1 MAFNFY
7 KKAVYFYHNFKIAF
21 GKYKEKANFIKVFT
35 HLNTKQLFKN
45 FLSFLLFLC
54 STAVVFGQIKK
65 DTIALSEI
73 TLKGSPIKNVLQNV
87 ASSVSVITTADINK
101 SDGIILTPILNKI
114 PGVTMQQGAFNTNR
128 ITIRG
133 IGARSQYGTNKIKA
147 YFDGIPLSSGEGE
160 TTIDDIDLAS
170 IEKIEIIKG
179 PNSTSFGSGLG
190 GVIQLFSRETPL
202 LESFGK
208 STVTFGSFGLL
219 QNRLSAGYSDSKTNV
234 FTSFT
239 DLQSDGFRA
248 NSSYN
253 RKSFN
258 LQGKQKMG
266 SKGSLSFLGTFT
278 RLKAFIPSSINEMDL
293 KNNPEKAAAT
303 WAAAQGFESY
313 DKFMLGLGYDHQ
325 FSEKWS
331 MQTSVF
337 SNFKDAYEPRPFDI
351 LDEKTSAAGFRS
363 NVNYKDRLFSLP
375 FELSLGTELL
385 TEKYAYSLFENL
397 YQSQPGQGSIKGD
410 EFSAIKQ
417 NRNYTNYFLQM
428 ELWIS
433 EKLHMET
440 GVALNTTKYSL
451 EDVFENNSGGQ
462 KMPFTFGNVWSPRI
476 GFSYKISN
484 GKNIFTSVS
493 KGFSVPSVAETL
505 TPEGQINTDLKPEI
519 GWNYELGFK
528 GNWLENKVYTE
539 VTFYT
544 TQIENL
550 LVARRTDNDQFVGI
564 NAGSSSHTGLEF
576 LVNYTLLELTQ
587 LQITPYFSGAVNNFK
602 FKEFLDGDA
611 DYSGNQLTGVPEN
624 QFNFGVDLNTKN
636 GFSVNTSFRTMGKI
650 PLNDSNTKYSE
661 RYSLLDIKTTYV
673 FTILKILKTELNA
686 GVNNALDTKYA
697 ANILPNAVGFG
708 TAAPRYFYP
717 GNPVNFYGGFSVS
730 YIF

>member
-1 MAFNFY
+1 MENY
-7 KKAVYFYHNFKIAF
+7 R
-21 GKYKEKANFIKVFT
+21 
-35 HLNTKQLFKN
+35 
-45 FLSFLLFLC
+45 LSFFIHFLFLFFFT
-54 STAVVFGQIKK
+54 SIFSQIKK
-65 DTIALSEI
+65 DTVALSEI
-73 TLKGSPIKNVLQNV
+73 TLKGSPIKNMLQNV
-87 ASSVSVITTADINK
+87 AVSVSVITSADINK
-101 SDGIILTPILNKI
+101 SDGVTLTPVLNKI
-114 PGVTMQQGAFNTNR
+114 SGVTMQQGALNTNR

-133 IGARSQYGTNKIKA
+133 IGARSQYGTSRIKA
-147 YFDGIPLSSGEGE
+147 YFDGIPLTSGEGE

-202 LESFGK
+202 LEFFGK

-219 QNRLSAGYSDSKTNV
+219 QQRLSAGYSDSKTNV
-234 FTSFT
+234 FISYS
-239 DLQSDGFRA
+239 DLQSVGFRA

-258 LQGKQKMG
+258 LHAKQKIN
-266 SKGSLSFLGTFT
+266 SKGSFSFLGTFT
-278 RLKAFIPSSINEMDL
+278 RLKAFIPSSINETDL

-313 DKFMLGLGYDHQ
+313 DKFMFGLGYDHQ
-325 FSEKWS
+325 FSQKWS
-331 MQTSVF
+331 IQTSIF
-337 SNFKDAYEPRPFDI
+337 SNYKDAYEPRPFNI
-351 LDEKTSAAGFRS
+351 LDEKIISLGLRS
-363 NVNYKDRLFSLP
+363 NVNYKNRLFSLP
-375 FELSLGTELL
+375 FEFSFGTELL
-385 TEKYAYSLFENL
+385 TEKYGYSLSKNL
-397 YQSQPGQGSIKGD
+397 YQSQPGQGSIQGK

-417 NRNYTNYFLQM
+417 NRNYSNYFLQM

-433 EKLHMET
+433 EKLHLET
-440 GVALNTTKYSL
+440 GLALNTTKYSL
-451 EDVFENNSGGQ
+451 EDVLENNSGGQ
-462 KMPFTFGNVWSPRI
+462 KMPFTFGNVWSPRV
-476 GFSYKISN
+476 GLSYKVSN

-505 TPEGQINTDLKPEI
+505 TPEGQINTNLKPEI

-528 GNWLENKVYTE
+528 GNWLTNKVYTE
-539 VTFYT
+539 VTFYS

-550 LVARRTDNDQFVGI
+550 LVARRTAEDQFVGI

-576 LVNYTLLELTQ
+576 LVNYKILELTQ
-587 LQITPYFSGAVNNFK
+587 LQIKPYFSGAFNTFK

-611 DYSGNQLTGVPEN
+611 NYSGNQLTGVPEK

-636 GFSVNTSFRTMGKI
+636 GFSVNTSFRTIGKI

-673 FTILKILKTELNA
+673 FTILKILKIELNA
-686 GVNNALDTKYA
+686 GINNALDTKYA

-717 GNPVNFYGGFSVS
+717 GNPINFYGGFSVS
-730 YIF
+730 YVF

>member
-1 MAFNFY
+1 M
-7 KKAVYFYHNFKIAF
+7 FKHSL
-21 GKYKEKANFIKVFT
+21 T
-35 HLNTKQLFKN
+35 
-45 FLSFLLFLC
+45 FLLFLG
-54 STAVVFGQIKK
+54 SVTAIFGQIKK

-73 TLKGSPIKNVLQNV
+73 TLKGSPIKNVLQNT
-87 ASSVSVITTADINK
+87 ASSVSVITAVDINK
-101 SDGIILTPILNKI
+101 SDGIILTPVLNKI
-114 PGVTMQQGAFNTNR
+114 PGVTMQQGALNTNR

-147 YFDGIPLSSGEGE
+147 YFDRIPLSSGEGE

-219 QNRLSAGYSDSKTNV
+219 QQRLSAGYSDSKANV
-234 FTSFT
+234 FTSYT

-258 LQGKQKMG
+258 LHGKQKIA

-278 RLKAFIPSSINEMDL
+278 RLKAFIPSSINETDL

-313 DKFMLGLGYDHQ
+313 DKFMFGLGYDHQ

-351 LDEKTSAAGFRS
+351 LDEKISAAGFRS
-363 NVNYKDRLFSLP
+363 NVNYKDQLFSLP
-375 FELSLGTELL
+375 FELSFGTELL
-385 TEKYAYSLFENL
+385 TEKYEYSLFENL
-397 YQSQPGQGSIKGD
+397 YQSRPGQGSIQGD

-417 NRNYTNYFLQM
+417 NRNYSNYFLQM
-428 ELWIS
+428 ELLIS
-433 EKLHMET
+433 EKLHLET
-440 GVALNTTKYSL
+440 GLALNTTKYSL
-451 EDVFENNSGGQ
+451 EDVFENNPGGQ
-462 KMPFTFGNVWSPRI
+462 RMPFTFGTVWSPRV
-476 GFSYKISN
+476 GLSYQVSK

-505 TPEGQINTDLKPEI
+505 TPEGQINTNLKPEI

-528 GNWLENKVYTE
+528 GNWLKNKVYTE

-550 LVARRTDNDQFVGI
+550 LVARRTANDQFVGI
-564 NAGSSSHTGLEF
+564 NAGNSSHTGLEF
-576 LVNYTLLELTQ
+576 LVNYKILELTQ
-587 LQITPYFSGAVNNFK
+587 LQITPYFSGTVNNFK

-611 DYSGNQLTGVPEN
+611 DYSGNQLTGVPEK
-624 QFNFGVDLNTKN
+624 QFNFGVDLNTN
-636 GFSVNTSFRTMGKI
+636 DGFSVNTSFRTMGKI

-686 GVNNALDTKYA
+686 GINNALDTKYA

-708 TAAPRYFYP
+708 SAAPRYFYP
-717 GNPVNFYGGFSVS
+717 GNPVNYYGGFSVA
-730 YIF
+730 YVF

>member
-1 MAFNFY
+1 M
-7 KKAVYFYHNFKIAF
+7 
-21 GKYKEKANFIKVFT
+21 
-35 HLNTKQLFKN
+35 FKN

>member
-1 MAFNFY
+1 
-7 KKAVYFYHNFKIAF
+7 
-21 GKYKEKANFIKVFT
+21 
-35 HLNTKQLFKN
+35 LFKN

-54 STAVVFGQIKK
+54 SATAVFGQIKK

-73 TLKGSPIKNVLQNV
+73 MLKGSPIKNALQNV
-87 ASSVSVITTADINK
+87 ASSVAVVTTADINK

-114 PGVTMQQGAFNTNR
+114 PGVTMQQGALNTNR

-219 QNRLSAGYSDSKTNV
+219 QQRLSAGYSDSKTNV
-234 FTSFT
+234 FTSYT
-239 DLQSDGFRA
+239 NLESEGFRA

-258 LQGKQKMG
+258 LHGKQKIA
-266 SKGSLSFLGTFT
+266 SNGSLSFLGTFT
-278 RLKAFIPSSINEMDL
+278 RLKAFIPSSINETDL

-331 MQTSVF
+331 MQTSIF

-375 FELSLGTELL
+375 FELSFGTELL

-417 NRNYTNYFLQM
+417 NRNYINYFLQM

-433 EKLHMET
+433 EKLHLET
-440 GVALNTTKYSL
+440 GVALNTTKYSF

-462 KMPFTFGNVWSPRI
+462 KMPFTFGNVWSPRV
-476 GFSYKISN
+476 GLSYKISN
-484 GKNIFTSVS
+484 GKNIFSSVS

-528 GNWLENKVYTE
+528 GNWLKNKVYTE

-564 NAGSSSHTGLEF
+564 NAGSSSHTGFEF
-576 LVNYTLLELTQ
+576 LVNYALLKLSQ

-611 DYSGNQLTGVPEN
+611 DYSGNQLTGVPEK
-624 QFNFGVDLNTKN
+624 QFNFGLDLNTKN
-636 GFSVNTSFRTMGKI
+636 GFSVNTSFRTMSKI
-650 PLNDSNTKYSE
+650 PLNDSNAKYSA

-673 FTILKILKTELNA
+673 FSILKILKAELNA

-717 GNPVNFYGGFSVS
+717 GNPLNYYGGFSVA
-730 YIF
+730 YVF

>member
-1 MAFNFY
+1 M
-7 KKAVYFYHNFKIAF
+7 
-21 GKYKEKANFIKVFT
+21 
-35 HLNTKQLFKN
+35 FKN
-45 FLSFLLFLC
+45 SLSFLLFLC
-54 STAVVFGQIKK
+54 SVFTVFGQIKK

-73 TLKGSPIKNVLQNV
+73 TLKGSPIKNAPQNT

-101 SDGIILTPILNKI
+101 SDGIILTPVLNKI
-114 PGVTMQQGAFNTNR
+114 PGVTMQQGALNTNR

-147 YFDGIPLSSGEGE
+147 YFDGIPLSSGDGE

-170 IEKIEIIKG
+170 IEKTEIIKG

-234 FTSFT
+234 FASFT
-239 DLQSDGFRA
+239 DLQSEGFRE
-248 NSSYN
+248 NSSYD

-258 LQGKQKMG
+258 LHAKQKIN
-266 SKGSLSFLGTFT
+266 SKGSFSFLGTFT
-278 RLKAFIPSSINEMDL
+278 RLKAFIPSSINETDL
-293 KNNPEKAAAT
+293 RNNPEKAAAT

-331 MQTSVF
+331 LQTSIF

-351 LDEKTSAAGFRS
+351 LDEKTSSLGLRS
-363 NVNYKDRLFSLP
+363 NVNYKDQLFSLP
-375 FELSLGTELL
+375 FELSFGTELL
-385 TEKYAYSLFENL
+385 TEKYAYSLFKNL
-397 YQSQPGQGSIKGD
+397 YKSQPGQGSLKGD
-410 EFSAIKQ
+410 EFSSIEQ
-417 NRNYTNYFLQM
+417 NRNYSNYFLQM
-428 ELWIS
+428 EFWIS
-433 EKLHMET
+433 DKLHLET
-440 GVALNTTKYSL
+440 GVAFNTTKYSL
-451 EDVFENNSGGQ
+451 KDIFENNSGAQ

-476 GFSYKISN
+476 GFSYKVSK

-505 TPEGQINTDLKPEI
+505 TPEGQINTDLKPEV

-528 GNWLENKVYTE
+528 GNWLENKIYTE
-539 VTFYT
+539 VTFYS

-550 LVARRTDNDQFVGI
+550 LVARRTANDQFVGI
-564 NAGSSSHTGLEF
+564 NAGSSSHSGLEF
-576 LVNYTLLELTQ
+576 LVNYKLFELTQ
-587 LQITPYFSGAVNNFK
+587 FQMTSYFSGAVNTFK

-611 DYSGNQLTGVPEN
+611 DYSGNQLTGVPEK
-624 QFNFGVDLNTKN
+624 QFNFGVDLTTKN
-636 GFSVNTSFRTMGKI
+636 GFGVNTSFRTMGKI

-686 GVNNALDTKYA
+686 GINNALDTKYA

-717 GNPVNFYGGFSVS
+717 GNPVNFYGGFSVA
-730 YIF
+730 FLF

>member
-1 MAFNFY
+1 MENY
-7 KKAVYFYHNFKIAF
+7 R
-21 GKYKEKANFIKVFT
+21 
-35 HLNTKQLFKN
+35 
-45 FLSFLLFLC
+45 LSFFIHFLFLFFFT
-54 STAVVFGQIKK
+54 SIFSQIKK
-65 DTIALSEI
+65 DTVALSEI
-73 TLKGSPIKNVLQNV
+73 TLKGSPIKNMLQNV
-87 ASSVSVITTADINK
+87 AVSVSVITSADINK
-101 SDGIILTPILNKI
+101 SDGVTLTPVLNKI
-114 PGVTMQQGAFNTNR
+114 SGVTMQQGALNTNR

-133 IGARSQYGTNKIKA
+133 IGARSQYGTSRIKA
-147 YFDGIPLSSGEGE
+147 YFDGIPLTSGEGE

-202 LESFGK
+202 LEFFGK

-219 QNRLSAGYSDSKTNV
+219 QQRLSAGYSDSKTNV
-234 FTSFT
+234 FISYS
-239 DLQSDGFRA
+239 DLQSVGFRA

-258 LQGKQKMG
+258 LHAKQKI
-266 SKGSLSFLGTFT
+266 SSNGSLSFLGTFT
-278 RLKAFIPSSINEMDL
+278 QLKAFIPSSINETDL

-313 DKFMLGLGYDHQ
+313 DKFMFGLGYDHQ
-325 FSEKWS
+325 FSQKWS
-331 MQTSVF
+331 IQTSIF
-337 SNFKDAYEPRPFDI
+337 SNYKDAYEPRPFNI
-351 LDEKTSAAGFRS
+351 LDEKIISLGLRS
-363 NVNYKDRLFSLP
+363 NVNYKNRLFSLP
-375 FELSLGTELL
+375 FEFSFGTELL
-385 TEKYAYSLFENL
+385 TEKYGYSLSKNL
-397 YQSQPGQGSIKGD
+397 YQSQPGQGSIQGK

-417 NRNYTNYFLQM
+417 NRNYSNYFLQM

-433 EKLHMET
+433 EKLHLET
-440 GVALNTTKYSL
+440 GLALNTTKYSL
-451 EDVFENNSGGQ
+451 EDVLENNSGGQ
-462 KMPFTFGNVWSPRI
+462 KMPFTFGNVWSPRV
-476 GFSYKISN
+476 GLSYKVSN

-505 TPEGQINTDLKPEI
+505 TPEGQINTNLKPEI

-528 GNWLENKVYTE
+528 GNWLTNKVYTE
-539 VTFYT
+539 VTFYS

-550 LVARRTDNDQFVGI
+550 LVARRTAEDQFVGI

-576 LVNYTLLELTQ
+576 LVNYKILELTQ
-587 LQITPYFSGAVNNFK
+587 LQIKPYFSGAFNTFK

-611 DYSGNQLTGVPEN
+611 NYSGNQLTGVPEK

-636 GFSVNTSFRTMGKI
+636 GFSVNTSFRTIGKI

-673 FTILKILKTELNA
+673 FTILKILKIELNA
-686 GVNNALDTKYA
+686 GINNALDTKYA

-717 GNPVNFYGGFSVS
+717 GNPINFYGGFSVS
-730 YIF
+730 YVF

>member
-1 MAFNFY
+1 M
-7 KKAVYFYHNFKIAF
+7 
-21 GKYKEKANFIKVFT
+21 
-35 HLNTKQLFKN
+35 FKN
-45 FLSFLLFLC
+45 SLSFLLFLC
-54 STAVVFGQIKK
+54 SVFTVFGQIKK

-73 TLKGSPIKNVLQNV
+73 TLKGSPIKNAPQNT

-101 SDGIILTPILNKI
+101 SDGIILTPVLNKI
-114 PGVTMQQGAFNTNR
+114 PGVTMQQGALNTNR

-147 YFDGIPLSSGEGE
+147 YFDGIPLSSGDGE

-190 GVIQLFSRETPL
+190 GVIHLFSRETPL

-234 FTSFT
+234 FASFT
-239 DLQSDGFRA
+239 DLQSEGFRE
-248 NSSYN
+248 NSSYD

-258 LQGKQKMG
+258 LHAKQKIN
-266 SKGSLSFLGTFT
+266 SKGSFSFLGTFT
-278 RLKAFIPSSINEMDL
+278 RLKAFIPSSINETDL

-331 MQTSVF
+331 LQTSIF

-351 LDEKTSAAGFRS
+351 LDEKTSSLGLRS
-363 NVNYKDRLFSLP
+363 NVNYKDQLFSLP
-375 FELSLGTELL
+375 FELSFGTELL
-385 TEKYAYSLFENL
+385 TEKYAYSLFKNL
-397 YQSQPGQGSIKGD
+397 YKSQPGQGSLKGD
-410 EFSAIKQ
+410 EFSSIEQ
-417 NRNYTNYFLQM
+417 NRNYSNYFLQM
-428 ELWIS
+428 EFWIS
-433 EKLHMET
+433 DKLHLET
-440 GVALNTTKYSL
+440 GVAFNTTKYSL
-451 EDVFENNSGGQ
+451 KDIFENNSGAQ

-476 GFSYKISN
+476 GFSYKVSK

-505 TPEGQINTDLKPEI
+505 TPEGQINTDLKPEV

-528 GNWLENKVYTE
+528 GNWLENKIYTE
-539 VTFYT
+539 VTFYS

-550 LVARRTDNDQFVGI
+550 LVARRTANDQFVGI
-564 NAGSSSHTGLEF
+564 NAGSSSHSGLEF
-576 LVNYTLLELTQ
+576 LVNYKLFELTQ
-587 LQITPYFSGAVNNFK
+587 FQMTSYFSGAVNTFK

-611 DYSGNQLTGVPEN
+611 DYSGNQLTGVPEK
-624 QFNFGVDLNTKN
+624 QFNFGVDLTTKN
-636 GFSVNTSFRTMGKI
+636 GFGVNTSFRTMSKI

-686 GVNNALDTKYA
+686 GINNALDTKYA

-717 GNPVNFYGGFSVS
+717 GNPVNFYGGFSVA
-730 YIF
+730 FLF

>member
-1 MAFNFY
+1 M
-7 KKAVYFYHNFKIAF
+7 
-21 GKYKEKANFIKVFT
+21 
-35 HLNTKQLFKN
+35 FKN
-45 FLSFLLFLC
+45 SLSFLLFLC
-54 STAVVFGQIKK
+54 SVFTVFGQIKK

-73 TLKGSPIKNVLQNV
+73 TLKGSPIKNAPQNT

-101 SDGIILTPILNKI
+101 SDGIILTPVLNKI
-114 PGVTMQQGAFNTNR
+114 PGVTMQQGALNTNR

-190 GVIQLFSRETPL
+190 GVIHLFSRETPL

-234 FTSFT
+234 FASFT
-239 DLQSDGFRA
+239 DLQSDGFRE
-248 NSSYN
+248 NSSYD

-258 LQGKQKMG
+258 LHAKQKIN
-266 SKGSLSFLGTFT
+266 SKGSFSFLGTFT
-278 RLKAFIPSSINEMDL
+278 RLKAFIPSSINETDL

-331 MQTSVF
+331 LQTSIF

-351 LDEKTSAAGFRS
+351 LDEKTSSLGLRS
-363 NVNYKDRLFSLP
+363 NVNYKDQLFSLP
-375 FELSLGTELL
+375 FELSFGTELL
-385 TEKYAYSLFENL
+385 TEKYAYSLFKNL
-397 YQSQPGQGSIKGD
+397 YKSQPGQGSLKGD
-410 EFSAIKQ
+410 EFSSIEQ
-417 NRNYTNYFLQM
+417 NRNYSNYFLQM
-428 ELWIS
+428 EFWIS
-433 EKLHMET
+433 EKLHLET
-440 GVALNTTKYSL
+440 GVAFNTTKYSL
-451 EDVFENNSGGQ
+451 KDIFENNSGAQ

-476 GFSYKISN
+476 GFSYKVSK

-505 TPEGQINTDLKPEI
+505 TPEGQINTDLKPEV

-528 GNWLENKVYTE
+528 GNWLENKIYTE
-539 VTFYT
+539 VTFYS

-550 LVARRTDNDQFVGI
+550 LVARRTANDQFVGI
-564 NAGSSSHTGLEF
+564 NAGSSSHSGLEF
-576 LVNYTLLELTQ
+576 LVNYKLFELTQ
-587 LQITPYFSGAVNNFK
+587 FQMTSYFSGAVNTFK

-611 DYSGNQLTGVPEN
+611 DYSGNQLTGVPEK
-624 QFNFGVDLNTKN
+624 QFNFGVDLTTKN
-636 GFSVNTSFRTMGKI
+636 GFGVNTSFRTMSKI

-673 FTILKILKTELNA
+673 FTIFKILKTELNA
-686 GVNNALDTKYA
+686 GINNALGTKYA

-717 GNPVNFYGGFSVS
+717 GNPVNFYGGFSVA
-730 YIF
+730 FLF

>member
-1 MAFNFY
+1 MFENS
-7 KKAVYFYHNFKIAF
+7 
-21 GKYKEKANFIKVFT
+21 
-35 HLNTKQLFKN
+35 
-45 FLSFLLFLC
+45 LSFLLFVL
-54 STAVVFGQIKK
+54 STTVVFGQIKK

-73 TLKGSPIKNVLQNV
+73 KLKGSPIESVLQNT
-87 ASSVSVITTADINK
+87 AFSVSVITTADINK
-101 SDGIILTPILNKI
+101 TDGIILTPVLNKI
-114 PGVTMQQGAFNTNR
+114 PGVTMQQGAWNTNR

-147 YFDGIPLSSGEGE
+147 YFDGIPLTSGEGE
-160 TTIDDIDLAS
+160 TTIDDIDLSS

-219 QNRLSAGYSDSKTNV
+219 QQRLSVGYSDSKTNL

-239 DLQSDGFRA
+239 DLQSDGFRE
-248 NSSYN
+248 NSSYK

-258 LQGKQKMG
+258 LHAKQKIA
-266 SKGSLSFLGTFT
+266 SHGSLSFLGIFT
-278 RLKAFIPSSINEMDL
+278 QLKAFIPSSINETDIN
-293 KNNPEKAAAT
+293 NNPQKAAVT

-313 DKFMLGLGYDHQ
+313 DKYMLGLGYDHQ
-325 FSEKWS
+325 FSQKWFI
-331 MQTSVF
+331 QTSVF

-351 LDEKTSAAGFRS
+351 LDENISSVGFRS
-363 NVNYKDRLFSLP
+363 NVNYKDQLFSRP
-375 FELSLGTELL
+375 FELSFGNELL
-385 TEKYAYSLFENL
+385 TEKFQYSLFKNG

-417 NRNYTNYFLQM
+417 NRNYVNYFLQM

-433 EKLHMET
+433 KKLHLET
-440 GVALNTTKYSL
+440 GLALNTTKYSL
-451 EDVFENNSGGQ
+451 EDVFENNSDGQ
-462 KMPFTFGNVWSPRI
+462 KMPFTFEDVWSPRV
-476 GFSYKISN
+476 GLSYKVSN

-493 KGFSVPSVAETL
+493 KGFSVPSFAETL

-528 GNWLENKVYTE
+528 GNWLKNKVYTE

-544 TQIENL
+544 TQIKNL
-550 LVARRTDNDQFVGI
+550 LVARRTADDQFVGI
-564 NAGSSSHTGLEF
+564 NAGSSSHNGLEF
-576 LVNYTLLELTQ
+576 FVNYKLLELNQ
-587 LQITPYFSGAVNNFK
+587 LQITSYFSGAVNNFK
-602 FKEFLDGDA
+602 FNEFLDGEA
-611 DYSGNQLTGVPEN
+611 DYSGNQLTGVPGK

-636 GFSVNTSFRTMGKI
+636 GFNVNTSFRTMGKI
-650 PLNDSNTKYSE
+650 PLNDSNTKYSD
-661 RYSLLDIKTTYV
+661 RYSLLDIKTIYV

-686 GVNNALDTKYA
+686 GINNALDTNYA

-730 YIF
+730 YAF